1 MRRVLLVL
9 VVLAGGRLG
18 YRTLASGALT
28 LDVGI
33 GRRTRPLGPRTWTIA
48 APREAV
54 FDVLSAPYQ
63 EKTTRALR
71 EKVGVWERG
80 SDMVLAA
87 HHTAVGGRVTTT
99 VETVRFDRPDRIEF
113 RLVRGPVPHVSESF
127 VLRETDGGTEV
138 TWEGELG
145 TDFGALGGWWGGLVA
160 RSWEL
165 AVSSSV
171 RAATAEAERHSRPR

>member
-1 MRRVLLVL
+1 MRRLLLPLLLV
-9 VVLAGGRLG
+9 VGGRRG
-18 YRTLASGALT
+18 YRLLASGALT

-48 APREAV
+48 SPRETV
-54 FDVLSAPYQ
+54 FDVLSSPYQ

-71 EKVGVWERG
+71 EKVEVWQRG

-87 HHTAVGGRVTTT
+87 HHTTVRGRVTTT
-99 VETVRFDRPDRIEF
+99 VETVRFDRPERIEF

-127 VLRETDGGTEV
+127 DLRETDGGTEL

-145 TDFGALGGWWGGLVA
+145 TDFGAVGGWWGALVG

-165 AVSSSV
+165 AVASSV
-171 RAATAEAERHSRPR
+171 RAATAEAERRSRPK

>member
-1 MRRVLLVL
+1 MRRLLLALLVM
-9 VVLAGGRLG
+9 AGGRRG
-18 YRTLASGALT
+18 YRLLASGALT

-33 GRRTRPLGPRTWTIA
+33 CRRARPLGPRTWTIA
-48 APREAV
+48 APRQTV

-63 EKTTRALR
+63 EKTARALR
-71 EKVGVWERG
+71 EKVEVWERG

-87 HHTAVGGRVTTT
+87 HRTTVAGRVTTT
-99 VETVRFDRPDRIEF
+99 VETVRFDRPERIEF

-127 VLRETDGGTEV
+127 VLREADGGTELI
-138 TWEGELG
+138 WEGELG
-145 TDFGALGGWWGGLVA
+145 TDLGALGSWWGSVVA

-171 RAATAEAERHSRPR
+171 LAATAEAERRSRPK

>member
-1 MRRVLLVL
+1 MVALLV
-9 VVLAGGRLG
+9 VIGGRRG
-18 YRTLASGALT
+18 YRLLASGALT
-28 LDVGI
+28 LDVGV

-48 APREAV
+48 APRETV

-71 EKVGVWERG
+71 EKVEVWERG

-87 HHTAVGGRVTTT
+87 HHTAVRGRVTTT
-99 VETVRFDRPDRIEF
+99 VETVRFDRPERIEF

-127 VLRETDGGTEV
+127 VLRETDGGTEL

-145 TDFGALGGWWGGLVA
+145 TDLGPLGGWWGALVA

-165 AVSSSV
+165 AVESSI
-171 RAATAEAERHSRPR
+171 RAAATEAERRSRPR

>member
-1 MRRVLLVL
+1 MRRLLLLLLV
-9 VVLAGGRLG
+9 VVGGRRG
-18 YRTLASGALT
+18 YRLLASGALT
-28 LDVGI
+28 LDLGI

-48 APREAV
+48 APRETV
-54 FDVLSAPYQ
+54 FDVLSAPYR

-71 EKVGVWERG
+71 EKVEVWERG

-87 HHTAVGGRVTTT
+87 HHTTVRGRVTTT
-99 VETVRFDRPDRIEF
+99 VETVRFDRPERIEF

-127 VLRETDGGTEV
+127 VLRETDGATEL

-145 TDFGALGGWWGGLVA
+145 TDLGAVGGWWGARVA

-165 AVSSSV
+165 AVDSSI
-171 RAATAEAERHSRPR
+171 RAAANEAERRSRPT